1 MRVELSREFPIP
13 LKQGYDYLMDP
24 NLFSSWRV
32 GMIEILDPEHAAW
45 NAPGDRF
52 RFAYRLL
59 GRRIEGE
66 CALDELRE
74 AELVRFTATM
84 PGLPTVHEAWHY
96 KAIDD
101 NSFELKSVQETD
113 EATNFFGKVI
123 DRTLLPRVIER
134 DLERT
139 LDNLDDIFSM
149 GVPD

>member
-13 LKQGYDYLMDP
+13 LKQAYDYLMDP
-24 NLFSSWRV
+24 SLIPAWRV

-45 NAPGDRF
+45 NTPGDRF

-59 GRRIEGE
+59 GRRIEGV
-66 CALDELRE
+66 CVLDELQE
-74 AELVRFTATM
+74 AELVRFTASI
-84 PGLPTVHEAWHY
+84 PGLPTVHEAWY
-96 KAIDD
+96 YRPIDND
-101 NSFELKSVQETD
+101 SFELKTVQETD

-123 DRTLLPRVIER
+123 DSTLLPQVIRR

-139 LDNLDDIFSM
+139 LDNLEDIFSM